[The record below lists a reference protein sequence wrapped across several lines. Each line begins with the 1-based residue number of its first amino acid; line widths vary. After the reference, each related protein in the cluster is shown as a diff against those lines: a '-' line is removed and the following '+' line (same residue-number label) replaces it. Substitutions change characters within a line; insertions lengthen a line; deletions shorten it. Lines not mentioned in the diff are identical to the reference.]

1 MKIAIVGSGISSL
14 TAAYLLQDLHD
25 ITVFE
30 SDDRIGG
37 HTATKRINY
46 MGESHA
52 IDTGFIVYNDW
63 TYPNFIR
70 LMNQLGVAS
79 RPAEMSYSVTDEI
92 AKLEY
97 SGTNL
102 NSLFAQRSNILSP
115 RFWSMLRDIM
125 RFNRESVTHLKEGKI
140 PPYQSLREYLT
151 ENRYG
156 KMFTYQYLV
165 PMGAAIWSS
174 GDQVMLDFPVEFF
187 IRFFNNH
194 GLLSVNNRP
203 QWRTLIGGSQA
214 YLEPLSKGFADKIHL
229 NSRISKIVREADG
242 VKITFEKGEVQHFDQ
257 VVIGTHSDQALKLLA
272 DASGDEQAVLGAIPY
287 QPNEVVLHT
296 DVSVLPKRR
305 LAWSSWNSRLL
316 QQQHDRP
323 VLTYNMNIL
332 QGLQSEHTFC
342 VTLNHTQAIDPQ
354 KILGVYHYDHPEFTV
369 EGVAAQG
376 RWGDVNG
383 KNNTW
388 FCGAYWANGFHEDG
402 VNSGIRVARAL
413 GATW

>member
-1 MKIAIVGSGISSL
+1 MKIAIIGSGISSL
-14 TAAYLLQDLHD
+14 TAAYLLHD
-25 ITVFE
+25 RHEVTVFE
-30 SDDRIGG
+30 ADDRIGG
-37 HTATKRINY
+37 HTATKQINY
-46 MGESHA
+46 QGESHN

-70 LMNQLGVAS
+70 LMTQLGVQS
-79 RPAEMSYSVTDEI
+79 RPAEMSYSVTDELS
-92 AKLEY
+92 KLEY

-102 NSLFAQRSNILSP
+102 NSLFAQRSNLISP

-125 RFNRESVTHLKEGKI
+125 RFNRESVAHWRQGKI
-140 PPYQSLREYLT
+140 PAQQSLREYLV

-156 KMFTYQYLV
+156 KLFTHQYLV

-203 QWRTLIGGSQA
+203 QWRTLVGGSQA
-214 YLEPLSKGFADKIHL
+214 YLEPLTKGFAQNIKL
-229 NSRISKIVREADG
+229 NTRIAAIERQDQG
-242 VKITFEKGEVQHFDQ
+242 VNIRFDSGEVERFDQ
-257 VVIGTHSDQALKLLA
+257 VVIGTHSDQALKLLG
-272 DASGDEQAVLGAIPY
+272 DASQAEIETLSAIPY

-296 DVSVLPKRR
+296 DTSVLPERK

-316 QQQHDRP
+316 QQQHEKP

-332 QGLQSEHTFC
+332 QGLKSQHTFC
-342 VTLNHTQAIDPQ
+342 VTLNHTAAIDPD

-369 EGVAAQG
+369 PGVAAQARWADING
-376 RWGDVNG
+376 R
-383 KNNTW
+383 NNTW

-402 VNSGIRVARAL
+402 VNSGIRVATAL
-413 GATW
+413 GAKW